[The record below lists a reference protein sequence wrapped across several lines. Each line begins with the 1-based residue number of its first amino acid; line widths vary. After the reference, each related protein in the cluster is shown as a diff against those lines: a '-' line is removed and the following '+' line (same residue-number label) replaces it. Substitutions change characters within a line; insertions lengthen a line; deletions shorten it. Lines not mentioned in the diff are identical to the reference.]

1 MGYWEERQ
9 EAMYKAGEMQ
19 VNKYF
24 TRLEKAFNQTRRELQ
39 KTIDA
44 FCFRY
49 AEENGLSFAAAQK
62 KLDAEELGELQD
74 FIDLAMKNIGK
85 YNQQVNNMSIK
96 AQITRYQA
104 LEAQVDAILRQL
116 YAIDY
121 EAEAEKTMQE
131 VYGDTYYRT
140 WYNADQYHGFHAEFA
155 QVSPTVV
162 EKLLEYPFNG
172 AAFSDRLWKQK
183 DHLQAQLMEAATTML
198 IQGRHPSTLT
208 KEFAK
213 KMNSKKFDAYRLL
226 HTESSFLM
234 SEAAHAGYKEDS
246 VPKYEILATLDS
258 KTCNVCGDLDNKV
271 YEVGKE
277 VTGVNMPPFH
287 PLCRCTT
294 VPHYDDTPTE
304 GLTRAARDPETGKT
318 YEVPADMTWKEWKK
332 KYVDKQEESQKRY
345 ADRREERKQRH
356 SQGWRRQF
364 MRNGSAEPEKTW
376 REKYN
381 ETVEKEAVLKERLD
395 QLNQESRK
403 WEEKYFETM
412 EEEYA
417 QKSLS
422 NDPEIE
428 DITKQLDK
436 IQEEKKTY
444 VKIRLT
450 EAEKSMAEAGIAET
464 VKLSEK
470 MTVES
475 IDILEN
481 SLREMVVDNRLPSL
495 KGVRYDPSFIN
506 LYGGKDTVALYNW
519 GDETMYIGEMLS
531 DPDAYKQHRLLAE
544 RSYKKQH
551 NEYEPTWKN
560 TIDSLEKEIYEE
572 DDSGRKKYLT
582 KNRNDVL
589 SGLISQRRLVAEDA
603 KDAII
608 HEYGHH
614 VHNKASSESNIF
626 GSKELKSRKF
636 AGSYEWGGVHEG
648 KVTAAQVSDYAAES
662 PLEAFAESFTAY
674 VKGED
679 IPESLKSMV
688 EGAIEKTGGK
698 LKQPVVKVP
707 DSGII
712 KLTDADQYV
721 LNQYVSFDFYPIN
734 EKLRNGTPLTEREN
748 NMAEQLDS
756 ALQKLPLYRGNLS
769 RSLYFGG
776 DGDAIKE
783 CLNKFPVGEEICFK
797 EFLSTACGAELYN
810 PDGEIQIFIENS
822 RKGRDITN
830 INSMEMEVLY
840 ERKSKFKVINVT
852 EKAKKHW
859 ILLREG

>member
-271 YEVGKE
+271 YEVGEE

-318 YEVPADMTWKEWKK
+318 YEVPADMSYTEWRK

-345 ADRREERKQRH
+345 ADRREERKQQAYRPVSRGESTFVEIKPNQKISIQKVEGYSDKVYISDSASIKPRALHMINRH
-356 SQGWRRQF
+356 TQRALEQWGIPLERKPKIVIVSPDEMPTAYGKYDAITNTVYYIPQIVD
-364 MRNGSAEPEKTW
+364 EKI
-376 REKYN
+376 
-381 ETVEKEAVLKERLD
+381 VEKLGDV
-395 QLNQESRK
+395 
-403 WEEKYFETM
+403 
-412 EEEYA
+412 EYHEMWHMR
-417 QKSLS
+417 Q
-422 NDPEIE
+422 
-428 DITKQLDK
+428 
-436 IQEEKKTY
+436 
-444 VKIRLT
+444 
-450 EAEKSMAEAGIAET
+450 AE
-464 VKLSEK
+464 
-470 MTVES
+470 
-475 IDILEN
+475 N
-481 SLREMVVDNRLPSL
+481 
-495 KGVRYDPSFIN
+495 F
-506 LYGGKDTVALYNW
+506 
-519 GDETMYIGEMLS
+519 
-531 DPDAYKQHRLLAE
+531 
-544 RSYKKQH
+544 
-551 NEYEPTWKN
+551 
-560 TIDSLEKEIYEE
+560 
-572 DDSGRKKYLT
+572 RKKHGEIIRENYGKYIEYSCQKA
-582 KNRNDVL
+582 KNVID
-589 SGLISQRRLVAEDA
+589 QAE
-603 KDAII
+603 INRYNVGEI
-608 HEYGHH
+608 
-614 VHNKASSESNIF
+614 
-626 GSKELKSRKF
+626 
-636 AGSYEWGGVHEG
+636 
-648 KVTAAQVSDYAAES
+648 SDYAKQMYNRQRYDEVEAE
-662 PLEAFAESFTAY
+662 Y
-674 VKGED
+674 
-679 IPESLKSMV
+679 MV
-688 EGAIEKTGGK
+688 ANRK
-698 LKQPVVKVP
+698 KV
-707 DSGII
+707 
-712 KLTDADQYV
+712 
-721 LNQYVSFDFYPIN
+721 
-734 EKLRNGTPLTEREN
+734 
-748 NMAEQLDS
+748 
-756 ALQKLPLYRGNLS
+756 
-769 RSLYFGG
+769 
-776 DGDAIKE
+776 
-783 CLNKFPVGEEICFK
+783 
-797 EFLSTACGAELYN
+797 
-810 PDGEIQIFIENS
+810 
-822 RKGRDITN
+822 
-830 INSMEMEVLY
+830 
-840 ERKSKFKVINVT
+840 
-852 EKAKKHW
+852 
-859 ILLREG
+859 